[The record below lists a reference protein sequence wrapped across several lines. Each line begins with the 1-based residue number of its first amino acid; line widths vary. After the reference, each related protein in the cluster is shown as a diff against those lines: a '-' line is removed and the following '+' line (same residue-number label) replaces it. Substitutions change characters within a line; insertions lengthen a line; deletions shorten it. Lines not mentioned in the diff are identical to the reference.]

1 MKIDYLIDNVN
12 LVTFAQAD
20 KQGSLL
26 GLGMGMGEDDYGSCT
41 QAVVAIADNKIV
53 FAGQLPGST
62 EDWLT
67 NQGYDV
73 KQRLDAGGQWLTPGL
88 VDCHTHLVFGGNRA
102 QEFEWRLRGES
113 YEDIARKGG
122 GIVSSVSHTR
132 ELSEEALLKQSEPRL
147 LRLLEEGVTTVEIK
161 SGYGLDTETE
171 LKMLRV
177 ARELGRRHAVTVKTT
192 FLGAHAV
199 PPEFKQRSHGQ
210 QCYIDYVC
218 QDMLPEVAR
227 QELADA
233 VDVFCEGIGF
243 TPQQCEQVFQTAAK
257 LGLPIKGHVEQLS
270 DLKGAVLAAQYHAL
284 SVDHIEYLAEAD
296 VEKLQGSVAV
306 LLPAAFYCLNEKQRP
321 PIAALRQHNIP
332 MAVATDLNPGTAP
345 LASLLTAMNQAC
357 ILFGLTPAEAL
368 KGATLHGAK
377 ALGLKDVGGIQAGM
391 AADLALWDIQ
401 HPAELAYGVNFYR
414 PTQVWHQGRLRN
426 SNMQEA
432 I

>member
-26 GLGMGMGEDDYGSCT
+26 GMGMGEDDYGSCT
-41 QAVVAIADNKIV
+41 QAVVAIADDKIV

-62 EDWLT
+62 EDWLSS
-67 NQGYDV
+67 QGYDV

-132 ELSEEALLKQSEPRL
+132 ELSEGALLKQSEPRL

-218 QDMLPEVAR
+218 QDMLPEVVR

-296 VEKLQGSVAV
+296 VEKLKNTVAV

-345 LASLLTAMNQAC
+345 LAVVINGDES
-357 ILFGLTPAEAL
+357 GLYFIWINPRR
-368 KGATLHGAK
+368 GA
-377 ALGLKDVGGIQAGM
+377 
-391 AADLALWDIQ
+391 
-401 HPAELAYGVNFYR
+401 
-414 PTQVWHQGRLRN
+414 
-426 SNMQEA
+426 
-432 I
+432 